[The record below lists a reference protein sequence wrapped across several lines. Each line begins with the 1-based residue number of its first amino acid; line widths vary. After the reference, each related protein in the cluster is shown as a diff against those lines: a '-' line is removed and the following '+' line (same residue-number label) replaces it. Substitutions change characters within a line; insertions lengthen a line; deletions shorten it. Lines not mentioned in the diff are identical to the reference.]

1 MSGAIRALATFWN
14 EDPDRLV
21 FLLEE
26 LCVEL
31 KAQGL
36 ASPAIVD
43 CRNGALPP
51 RFLLSDAKSERVR
64 GLKAVAHGEIP
75 FVKATETDL
84 LSKSTVSPGE
94 RLYFALADEE
104 SASRVCASIDD
115 VFVVVRPT
123 SESTSFLFALARNN
137 PSTEGR
143 YSRYHVL
150 VSGIP
155 KIEDAVAFFI
165 SLRDELLKVAKGSA
179 EYYFAGF
186 YDIDLA
192 KIEIARSCR
201 VTYRDIFKGDSF
213 YGQLAYIARNL
224 TDHDERVETDL
235 PLSGFFGALA
245 PAPQSVGNR

>member
-14 EDPDRLV
+14 EDPDRFV

-26 LCVEL
+26 LGVEL

-64 GLKAVAHGEIP
+64 GLKGVARGEVP
-75 FVKATETDL
+75 FVKAAETDL
-84 LSKSTVSPGE
+84 LSKSAVSPGT

-104 SASRVCASIDD
+104 SASRVRASIDD

-143 YSRYHVL
+143 YPRYHVL
-150 VSGIP
+150 VSGVP
-155 KIEDAVAFFI
+155 KIEDAAAFFV
-165 SLRDELLKVAKGSA
+165 SLRDELLKVNMGQA
-179 EYYFAGF
+179 EYLFAGF

-201 VTYRDIFKGDSF
+201 VPYRDVFKGDSF
-213 YGQLAYIARNL
+213 YGQLAYAARHL
-224 TDHDERVETDL
+224 SDRVERVETDL

-245 PAPQSVGNR
+245 PSSPSARNR